1 MLLQPIIPKFGL
13 NYATGYI
20 GFTYTG
26 GFVASS
32 VAYFER
38 WNRTGN
44 LKVTH
49 TFVVS
54 GENECIEAHIDEG
67 VARVPMKKYFA
78 DPACQIFFRQ
88 PRGWN
93 PDLGRRIADVAA
105 TKVGLHYNTSLIA
118 AEAASDTLMGH
129 WFNQLLHSWPNRL
142 LSKVCDRPGH
152 WICSQLVAYALAQQ
166 PELQGQGVLRLP
178 FDTIDPQQLFE
189 DESIFVDWHDS
200 TIAPN
205 SES

>member
-1 MLLQPIIPKFGL
+1 MLLQPITPKFGV

-26 GFVASS
+26 GFVAGS

-38 WNRTGN
+38 WNRLGT

-54 GENECIEAHIDEG
+54 GENECIEAYIDEG
-67 VARVPMKKYFA
+67 VARVSLTKYFA
-78 DPACQIFFRQ
+78 GPGCQVFFRQ
-88 PRGWN
+88 PRGWT
-93 PDLGRRIADVAA
+93 PDLGRRIAGTAA
-105 TKVGLHYNTSLIA
+105 TKLGSHYNTSLIL
-118 AEAASDTLMGH
+118 AEATADTFIGH
-129 WFNQLLHSWPNRL
+129 WFNRLLHSWPNRL

-166 PELQGQGVLRLP
+166 PELQGRGVLRLP
-178 FDTIDPQQLFE
+178 CDTIDPQQLFE
-189 DESIFVDWHDS
+189 DNSLFEEWHGS
-200 TIAPN
+200 TAFPI
-205 SES
+205 SEI